1 MSAADPASGT
11 VQRGQLTKETI
22 LATALQL
29 ADEDGI
35 GAVTIRR
42 IADEL
47 GLSPMSLY
55 RHIRTK
61 EEIVEGL
68 GDLAWEILG
77 AEPDPGVEW
86 DEHLR
91 QTFMHIHRAL
101 LDHPGLVD
109 ILMLKP
115 TRGMHVYA
123 AIERMIGVLTQ
134 AGFSSDDA
142 LLAVA
147 SLESYTLGFTVQQ
160 RVRAGRDPGTDHP
173 PLFDLPV
180 DQFPNLS
187 GDPSKFAGWAN
198 EERFVAGLDRA
209 IDYLR
214 SDLQTADQGQPP
226 PERRP

>member
-1 MSAADPASGT
+1 MSAVDPAQGAA
-11 VQRGQLTKETI
+11 QRGQITKQTI

-101 LDHPGLVD
+101 LEHPGLVD

-123 AIERMIGVLTQ
+123 AIERMIGVLTG

-160 RVRAGRDPGTDHP
+160 RVRAGRDAGADHP
-173 PLFDLPV
+173 PLFDLPA
-180 DQFPNLS
+180 DRFPNLS

-209 IDYLR
+209 IESLR
-214 SDLQTADQGQPP
+214 RDLQMAGQDEPRQ
-226 PERRP
+226 ERRT